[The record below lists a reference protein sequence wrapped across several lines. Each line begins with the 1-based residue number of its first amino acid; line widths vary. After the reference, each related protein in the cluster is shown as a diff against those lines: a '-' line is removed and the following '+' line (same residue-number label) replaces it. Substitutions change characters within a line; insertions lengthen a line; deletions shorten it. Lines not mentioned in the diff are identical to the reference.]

1 VTCNTNLS
9 NIIARKQEELTIS
22 DDLGW
27 NPTVKPL
34 NTLGPLLTQGIAS
47 STSTLKKK
55 KETCIEDRQDNKITA
70 TVAH

>member
-1 VTCNTNLS
+1 VICNTNLS

-47 STSTLKKK
+47 STSTLKKGK
-55 KETCIEDRQDNKITA
+55 NVLRTDKIIK
-70 TVAH
+70 

>member
-1 VTCNTNLS
+1 VICNTNLS

-47 STSTLKKK
+47 STSTLKKGK
-55 KETCIEDRQDNKITA
+55 MY
-70 TVAH
+70 

>member
-34 NTLGPLLTQGIAS
+34 NTLGPLLAQGIAS
-47 STSTLKKK
+47 STSTLTKKK
-55 KETCIEDRQDNKITA
+55 HVLRTDKIIK
-70 TVAH
+70 